1 MISSVLDS
9 LFLIL
14 NSDNMDFWVIL
25 YVFDWLLFIGVAF
38 TTLYMLI
45 FSIASLFSKHTDIS
59 KAKRQ
64 NRFIVLIPSYKQDK
78 VISQCVIS
86 ILGQTYP
93 QRMFD
98 VIVISDH
105 QSEMTNMKLAQYP
118 ITLLTPNFEKS
129 TKAKSMQYA
138 IMNLPEFK
146 IYDAVVV
153 LDADNIVEPEF
164 LDQVNDAF
172 ESSGTKAITTHRL
185 PKNRDTTTARLD
197 SVFEE
202 INTSVFRRGHIT
214 LGLSSAMSGSGVV
227 FDFDWFCQNIMK
239 VRTSEE
245 DKELEAL
252 LLRQHVYVDYFDHI
266 YVYDEKKRETGEISR
281 QRSRWALAQ
290 YKNLLKNIINLPGAI
305 FQRHYDYA
313 DKIIQWL
320 LVPRMATVAII
331 VFMSLTLPFIYFTLA
346 LKWWLVGFF
355 LGFSFSLATP
365 DHMVDEHW
373 DKDFLLLPIRVVTS
387 VYKRVIARFKK

>member
-1 MISSVLDS
+1 M
-9 LFLIL
+9 
-14 NSDNMDFWVIL
+14 MDFWIIL
-25 YVFDWLLFIGVAF
+25 YIIDWTFFIGVAL
-38 TTLYMLI
+38 TTIYI
-45 FSIASLFSKHTDIS
+45 FVFSIASLFAKHATVS

-64 NRFIVLIPSYKQDK
+64 NRFIVLIPSYKEQEK
-78 VISQCVIS
+78 TISQCIIS

-129 TKAKSMQYA
+129 TKAKSLQYA

-146 IYDAVVV
+146 IYDAVVI

-172 ESSGTKAITTHRL
+172 ESAGTKAILTHRL

-197 SVFEE
+197 SIFEE
-202 INTSVFRRGHIT
+202 INTSIFRRGHIT
-214 LGLSSAMSGSGVV
+214 LGLSAAMSGSGVIYE
-227 FDFDWFCQNIMK
+227 FDWFKRNIMK

-252 LLRQHVYVDYFDHI
+252 LMRQHIYIDYFDQIH
-266 YVYDEKKRETGEISR
+266 VYDEKKRQTDDMSH
-281 QRSRWALAQ
+281 QRGKWMLVQ
-290 YKNLLKNIINLPGAI
+290 YKNLFRNIMNLPRAI

-313 DKIIQWL
+313 DKILQWL
-320 LVPRMATVAII
+320 LIPRLATVAII
-331 VFMSLTLPFIYFTLA
+331 AVMGLTLPFIYFTLV
-346 LKWWLVGFF
+346 LKWWFM
-355 LGFSFSLATP
+355 P
-365 DHMVDEHW
+365 D
-373 DKDFLLLPIRVVTS
+373 
-387 VYKRVIARFKK
+387 